1 MARMKGL
8 TSLVEALTIASIVK
22 TNHWGNPYCISGR
35 IVGEEPHRDAVVA
48 PLMNHHKTVL
58 TEESKVAGAK
68 CQESQNNVGLERRRM
83 LEDQHR
89 DTAKVHGSP
98 QTTASELNGA
108 GA

>member
-48 PLMNHHKTVL
+48 PV
-58 TEESKVAGAK
+58 
-68 CQESQNNVGLERRRM
+68 
-83 LEDQHR
+83 D
-89 DTAKVHGSP
+89 GSP
-98 QTTASELNGA
+98 QNNTNMRSRKWRVPSAKKVRTMSEKMQMRLKIIVMRLLLGETPA
-108 GA
+108 GEA